1 MTDTQSPKAGTQVLT
16 LEGFLRWCAGE
27 PLRAEDFKKD
37 ARQRE
42 AKRWARAERELVAE
56 RARGRGRTF
65 DEEVYILPGIISD
78 TVEIMIDSD
87 SEGGQVID
95 VYTYAD
101 SIHEIDEAIIA
112 AGGRWRSKLNS
123 CFLHAENPE
132 AAARELKLRARGGDS
147 HDASM

>member
-42 AKRWARAERELVAE
+42 
-56 RARGRGRTF
+56 
-65 DEEVYILPGIISD
+65 EETYTLPGIISD

-95 VYTYAD
+95 VYAYAD

-112 AGGRWRSKLNS
+112 AGGRWRSKLNP